1 MQDMISISSMLSR
14 LQNISGYDI
23 RLISVSPSYVKLDQR
38 VSLHPSCTVE
48 KLVQAKF
55 PWLKLDDGDLTIG
68 FGVCTNNEPR
78 SMKWNSARVILNRE
92 IHSLWPKTPLSAH
105 EEYLVVCCMFSR
117 EQYNRQKHRVD
128 VALEEMNR
136 QKARLDA
143 VLEDMGKWIP
153 PS

>member
-1 MQDMISISSMLSR
+1 MQDISTMLSR
-14 LQNISGYDI
+14 LQNISRYDI

-38 VSLHPSCTVE
+38 VSLDPSYNIK

-55 PWLKLDDGDLTIG
+55 PWIDLNATDFTIG

-78 SMKWNSARVILNRE
+78 SMKWNEAGVILNTE
-92 IHSLWPKTPLSAH
+92 IQNLWPHTSLSAN

-117 EQYNRQKHRVD
+117 EQYNRQK
-128 VALEEMNR
+128 
-136 QKARLDA
+136 ARLDA
-143 VLEDMGKWIP
+143 VLKDMGKWIP